1 MWDQPRDESDDRL
14 VGEFVEAIRGN
25 ADGFDTVRSLD
36 PIAFISVFVTV
47 LCGLVPD
54 DVLERNKDEVYEV
67 MGELASIN
75 MEGYGSDSPKSRKEC
90 TIWAQIYLSSMGLED
105 QKLFPRLTA
114 LNDSLSVT

>member
-75 MEGYGSDSPKSRKEC
+75 MEWYGSDRPTSRKEC
-90 TIWAQIYLSSMGLED
+90 VTWAQIYLSSMGLKD
-105 QKLFPRLTA
+105 QKLFPRLTT
-114 LNDSLSVT
+114 LNNSLSVT